1 MLTWRV
7 TAMIDSFVISYV
19 ITGGRTLEG
28 RRAHEI
34 RL

>member
-7 TAMIDSFVISYV
+7 TAMIDTFVISYV
-19 ITGGRTLEG
+19 IAGGPGLEG